1 MRRVYVP
8 NRARDSLKDA
18 VKIREAFRDEP
29 ATKVEDLGITW
40 PRTMIE
46 VGSCEAV
53 MYTSD
58 KWGSPTD
65 VDYKHRAEG
74 PQRLYVRPGFLVDH
88 ESSKKLDVPGESV
101 RLSKMPKHIALL
113 APILGIQC
121 RLYDE
126 AGELGDDVYQID
138 IKKAKLGA
146 GHHERGYKFLFVYDS
161 EDVLALITGEILGVE
176 KDGIVG

>member
-1 MRRVYVP
+1 MRRVYIP
-8 NRARDSLKDA
+8 NKRDSLADA
-18 VKIREAFRDEP
+18 KRMREAFRDEP
-29 ATKVEDLGITW
+29 AKRVDDLGITW
-40 PRTMIE
+40 PASMIE

-88 ESSKKLDVPGESV
+88 HTEKKLSTPGERV
-101 RLSKMPKHIALL
+101 KLNQMPKHIALL

-121 RLYDE
+121 RLFEDD
-126 AGELGDDVYQID
+126 GELSDDVYQVD
-138 IKKAKLGA
+138 IKRAKLGA
-146 GHHERGYKFLFVYDS
+146 GQHVRGYKFLVVYDES
-161 EDVLALITGEILGVE
+161 DVLALVTGEILGVE